1 MNLKKPIFFT
11 YDLERK
17 RGVDLIA
24 VIHVDDRSTE
34 VLEVALTQ
42 DGEPVS
48 MTGKTVTARFVSSK
62 TRILFSDNVA
72 CSVNAKGNILIPFDN
87 AVIRSRKCDLKIE
100 VNITDGDEELTLQFP
115 LWVRVNGS
123 ILDNAEITP
132 ESQGII
138 PELLEEVRLEL
149 ARVKDFISS
158 DDVYEIID
166 LTLSG
171 NPNTYPTLLIDNNN
185 QAGDYILYYYDS
197 DEVRHDIFNFS
208 QHFAE
213 GQGADGKS
221 AYEIAVEHGFVGTEA
236 QWLTSLIG
244 ATGAQGAKGDKGDK
258 GDTGAAGADWVPT
271 SAEKTAIAAEAAGM
285 ISVPTKTSDLT
296 NDSGF
301 LTQHQSLANYYNKT
315 EVNNL
320 LNGKANSSHTHSQ
333 YLTLNDLPIYN
344 GGVQ

>member
-1 MNLKKPIFFT
+1 MNIKKPIFFT

-24 VIHVDDRSTE
+24 IIHVDDRSTE

-42 DGEPVS
+42 NGEPVS
-48 MTGKTVTARFVSSK
+48 MAGKTVIARFVSAK
-62 TRILFSDNVA
+62 TKILFSDNVA
-72 CSVNAKGNILIPFDN
+72 CSVNEQGNILIPFDN

-132 ESQGII
+132 ESQGVIS
-138 PELLEEVRLEL
+138 ELLEEVKLEL

-158 DDVYEIID
+158 DELYEILD

-171 NPNTYPTLLIDNNN
+171 NISAIPSLLIDNDN
-185 QAGDYILYYYDS
+185 QAEDYIMYYFDS
-197 DEVRHDIFNFS
+197 EEVRHDIFNFS
-208 QHFAE
+208 QHFAS

-221 AYEIAVEHGFVGTEA
+221 AYEIAVEHGFIGTEA
-236 QWLTSLIG
+236 QWLASLVG
-244 ATGAQGAKGDKGDK
+244 ATGAKGDK

-271 SAEKTAIAAEAAGM
+271 AAEKTAIAAEAAGM
-285 ISVPTKTSDLT
+285 ITVPTKTSQLT

-301 LTQHQSLANYYNKT
+301 LTMA
-315 EVNNL
+315 
-320 LNGKANSSHTHSQ
+320 
-333 YLTLNDLPIYN
+333 TLPRYN

>member
-1 MNLKKPIFFT
+1 MNIKKPIFFT

-24 VIHVDDRSTE
+24 IIHVDDRSTE

-42 DGEPVS
+42 NGEPVS
-48 MTGKTVTARFVSSK
+48 MAGKTVIARFVSAK
-62 TRILFSDNVA
+62 TKILFSDNVA
-72 CSVNAKGNILIPFDN
+72 CSVNEQGNILIPFDN

-132 ESQGII
+132 ESQGVIS
-138 PELLEEVRLEL
+138 ELLEEVKLEL

-158 DDVYEIID
+158 DDVYEILD

-171 NPNTYPTLLIDNNN
+171 NPSSYPTLLIDNDN
-185 QAGDYILYYYDS
+185 QAEDYIMYYYDS
-197 DEVRHDIFNFS
+197 EEVRHDIFNFS
-208 QHFAE
+208 QHFAS

-221 AYEIAVEHGFVGTEA
+221 AYEIAVEHGFIGTEA
-236 QWLTSLIG
+236 QWLASLVG
-244 ATGAQGAKGDKGDK
+244 ATGAKGDKGDK

-271 SAEKTAIAAEAAGM
+271 AAEKTAISAEAAGM
-285 ISVPTKTSDLT
+285 ITVPTKTSQLT

-301 LTQHQSLANYYNKT
+301 LTMA
-315 EVNNL
+315 
-320 LNGKANSSHTHSQ
+320 
-333 YLTLNDLPIYN
+333 TLPRYN